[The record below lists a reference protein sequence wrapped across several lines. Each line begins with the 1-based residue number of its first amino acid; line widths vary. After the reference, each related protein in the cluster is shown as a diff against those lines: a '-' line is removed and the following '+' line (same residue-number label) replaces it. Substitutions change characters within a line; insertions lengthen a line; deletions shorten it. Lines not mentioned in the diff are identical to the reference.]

1 MALVMQSGADGFD
14 FSMLREV
21 PQRVVNAGPVS
32 FPFDL
37 VDVEIFGESYSLD
50 FPGLDANSG
59 LAAVLRDGRALGVMG
74 DDIRFAGNGLLQS
87 GMATLLLGFEDEE
100 PEFMLAGVSVE
111 VSRLIA
117 VGRTATTQDD
127 SALLAELLRGDDVM
141 LGNDDYATDDVLNGR
156 GGRDVLGGYAGD
168 DRLAGGRGDDVLLGG
183 AGRDT
188 LEGGAGQDILLAD
201 AGNDILRGGFGND
214 VLAALMGA
222 HGLTGGK
229 GRDIFGF
236 GAGSIGSVIR
246 DFRDGTDRI
255 AFDIEGLT
263 FADLRIT
270 QLGPDVVRVAGDG
283 FAFRVAGLRVE
294 DLGRADFLFGTAA
307 QDSVAASLDAFLDGW
322 AYSV

>member
-37 VDVEIFGESYSLD
+37 VDVEIIGESYSLD
-50 FPGLDANSG
+50 FPDLDANSG
-59 LAAVLRDGRALGVMG
+59 LAA
-74 DDIRFAGNGLLQS
+74 
-87 GMATLLLGFEDEE
+87 
-100 PEFMLAGVSVE
+100 
-111 VSRLIA
+111 
-117 VGRTATTQDD
+117 
-127 SALLAELLRGDDVM
+127 LLR
-141 LGNDDYATDDVLNGR
+141 
-156 GGRDVLGGYAGD
+156 D